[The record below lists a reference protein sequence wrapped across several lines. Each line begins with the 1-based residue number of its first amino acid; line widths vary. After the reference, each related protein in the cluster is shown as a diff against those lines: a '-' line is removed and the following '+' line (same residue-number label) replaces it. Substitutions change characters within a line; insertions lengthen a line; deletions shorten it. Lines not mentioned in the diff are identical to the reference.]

1 MAMGNQFNL
10 EQGTQY
16 TNKKSVDFQKSI
28 LYDMII
34 VGSGPAGLNAALYAK
49 RKGMQVGI
57 IGRKVGGQVI
67 DTTSVENYLGF
78 EFKTGSD
85 LILEFNKHVGTLNVP
100 ILRDADVVSII
111 KADMGFDLVLSTG
124 ETLKALT
131 VLLATGSKP
140 RHLGVKGEDDFL
152 GKGVAYCAICDGPLF
167 EGLDVVV
174 AGGGNSAIEAAIDLA
189 KIANTVTVVHRSSL
203 RADQIVIDKLHTFK
217 NVTVLLETDI
227 LEVKGQGL
235 MSGITIKDKKT
246 DNERFLEVNGLFVE
260 IGYLPNSDFV
270 KDTVHLNSR
279 GEIIINALNETSV
292 PGIFAAGDVTDVPYK
307 QIIISAGE
315 GAKATL
321 TANDYLNRLK
331 SF

>member
-1 MAMGNQFNL
+1 MDQNLNL
-10 EQGTQY
+10 ELNAQY
-16 TNKKSVDFQKSI
+16 KTKKSADFDKS
-28 LYDMII
+28 LTYDMII
-34 VGSGPAGLNAALYAK
+34 VGAGPAGLNAALYAK
-49 RKGMQVGI
+49 RKGMLVGI
-57 IGRKVGGQVI
+57 VGRKVGGQVI

-78 EFKTGSD
+78 EFATGSD
-85 LILEFNKHVGTLNVP
+85 LILEFNKHVATLNVP
-100 ILRDADVVSII
+100 ILRDTDILSIT
-111 KADMGFDLVLSTG
+111 KDDSGFKLALSTG

-131 VLLATGSKP
+131 VILATGSKP
-140 RHLGVKGEDDFL
+140 RHLGVTGEDNFL

-189 KIANTVTVVHRSSL
+189 KIVNTVTVVHRSSL

-217 NVTVLLETDI
+217 NVTVLLETEI

-235 MSGITIKDKKT
+235 MSGIEIKDKKSGMA
-246 DNERFLEVNGLFVE
+246 RFLEVNGLFVE
-260 IGYLPNSDFV
+260 IGYLPNSEFV
-270 KDTVHLNSR
+270 KDTIALNNR

-315 GAKATL
+315 GAKAAL

-331 SF
+331 

>member
-1 MAMGNQFNL
+1 MDKSFNL
-10 EQGTQY
+10 ELNPQY
-16 TNKKSVDFQKSI
+16 TSKKTVDFDKT
-28 LYDMII
+28 LKYDLII
-34 VGSGPAGLNAALYAK
+34 VGAGPAGLNAALYAK
-49 RKGMQVGI
+49 RKGMNVGI
-57 IGRKVGGQVI
+57 VGRKVGGQVI

-85 LILEFNKHVGTLNVP
+85 LILEFNKHVATLNVP
-100 ILRDADVVSII
+100 ILRDADVISVT
-111 KADMGFDLVLSTG
+111 KNEEGFYLKLSTG
-124 ETLKALT
+124 ETLKTMT
-131 VLLATGSKP
+131 VILATGSKP

-189 KIANTVTVVHRSSL
+189 KIVNSVTVVHRSTL

-235 MSGITIKDKKT
+235 MSGIEIKDKKT
-246 DNERFLEVNGLFVE
+246 GSTRFLEANGLFVE
-260 IGYLPNSDFV
+260 IGYLPNSEFI
-270 KDTVHLNSR
+270 KDIVTLNNR
-279 GEIIINALNETSV
+279 GEIVVNALNETSV

-315 GAKATL
+315 GAKAAL
-321 TANDYLNRLK
+321 TSNDYLNRLK
-331 SF
+331 

>member
-1 MAMGNQFNL
+1 MDKSFNL
-10 EQGTQY
+10 ELNPQY
-16 TNKKSVDFQKSI
+16 TSKKTVDFDKT
-28 LYDMII
+28 LKYDLII
-34 VGSGPAGLNAALYAK
+34 VGAGPAGLNAALYAK
-49 RKGMQVGI
+49 RKGMNVGI
-57 IGRKVGGQVI
+57 VGRKVGGQVI

-85 LILEFNKHVGTLNVP
+85 LILEFNKHVATLNVP
-100 ILRDADVVSII
+100 ILRDADVVSVT
-111 KADMGFDLVLSTG
+111 KNEEGFYLKLSTG
-124 ETLKALT
+124 ETLKTMT
-131 VLLATGSKP
+131 VILATGSKP

-189 KIANTVTVVHRSSL
+189 KIVNSVTVVHRSTL

-227 LEVKGQGL
+227 LEVRGQGL
-235 MSGITIKDKKT
+235 MSGIEIKDKKT
-246 DNERFLEVNGLFVE
+246 GSTRFLEANGLFVE
-260 IGYLPNSDFV
+260 IGYLPNSEFI
-270 KDTVHLNSR
+270 KDTVTLNNR
-279 GEIIINALNETSV
+279 GEIIVNALNETSV

-315 GAKATL
+315 GAKAAL

-331 SF
+331 

>member
-1 MAMGNQFNL
+1 MDKSFNL
-10 EQGTQY
+10 ELNPQY
-16 TNKKSVDFQKSI
+16 TSKKTVDFDKT
-28 LYDMII
+28 LKYDLII
-34 VGSGPAGLNAALYAK
+34 VGAGPAGLNAALYAK
-49 RKGMQVGI
+49 RKGMNVGI
-57 IGRKVGGQVI
+57 VGRKVGGQVI

-85 LILEFNKHVGTLNVP
+85 LILEFNKHVATLNVP
-100 ILRDADVVSII
+100 ILRDADVVSVT
-111 KADMGFDLVLSTG
+111 KNEEGFYLKLSTG
-124 ETLKALT
+124 ETLKTMT
-131 VLLATGSKP
+131 VILATGSKP

-189 KIANTVTVVHRSSL
+189 KIVNSVTVVHRSTL

-227 LEVKGQGL
+227 LEVRGQGL
-235 MSGITIKDKKT
+235 MSGIEIKDKKT
-246 DNERFLEVNGLFVE
+246 GSTRFLEANGLFVE
-260 IGYLPNSDFV
+260 IGYLPNSEFI
-270 KDTVHLNSR
+270 KDTVTLNSR
-279 GEIIINALNETSV
+279 GEIIVNALNETSV

-315 GAKATL
+315 GAKAAL

-331 SF
+331 